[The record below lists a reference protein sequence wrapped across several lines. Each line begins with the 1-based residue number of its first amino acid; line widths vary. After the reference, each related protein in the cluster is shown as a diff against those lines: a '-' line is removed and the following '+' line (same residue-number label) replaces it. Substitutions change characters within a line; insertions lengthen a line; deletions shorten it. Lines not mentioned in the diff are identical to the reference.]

1 MKPQT
6 LTPENFQ
13 KEVLDSD
20 VPVLVD
26 FWASWCGPCNAL
38 APVLEDLAV
47 EFDGKAKVAKV
58 NVDDYQGLTNQYGV
72 RALPTLILFKQGEVV
87 DTLVGSHPKGVLS
100 KRLTNAV

>member
-13 KEVLDSD
+13 QEVLDSD

-26 FWASWCGPCNAL
+26 FWASWCGPWNAV
-38 APVLEDLAV
+38 APVLEDLAA

-58 NVDDYQGLTNQYGV
+58 NVDDHQELANRYGV
-72 RALPTLILFKQGEVV
+72 RALPTLLLFKQGEVV
-87 DTLVGSHPKGVLS
+87 DTLIGAHPKGVLS
-100 KRLTNAV
+100 ERLSNAA